1 MSFAKKNRLEQAK
14 LAKAYM
20 AGGSPPYQAA
30 RACGFMRVGL
40 MEEAIRELD
49 EQEKLENAPDVE
61 TAHAEP
67 NPTKTDKE
75 PVYKPLQVWKNDL
88 ASVAFYGHNDG
99 RKPMYRLRL
108 EGVQQYLV
116 IPETH
121 IKDAAKLL
129 CEAADMK
136 GPESSDNGNSELAE
150 LCESLK
156 RENDDLCKRNDD
168 LRNRID
174 ELTHRQKDDEL
185 AKVMA
190 DLEAER
196 AAHNELKLK
205 MFDKL
210 LALI

>member
-1 MSFAKKNRLEQAK
+1 MNYAKKNRLEQAK
-14 LAKAYM
+14 LAKAYL

-30 RACGFMRVGL
+30 RKCGFMRVAL

-61 TAHAEP
+61 TTPAEP
-67 NPTKTDKE
+67 KPTETNKG

-108 EGVQQYLV
+108 DGVYQFLE

-121 IKDAAKLL
+121 INDAAKLL
-129 CEAADMK
+129 CEAAGMK

-150 LCESLK
+150 LCESLR

-168 LRNRID
+168 LRERID
-174 ELTHRQKDDEL
+174 ELTHRRDGDDL

-190 DLEAER
+190 ELEAER
-196 AAHNELKLK
+196 AAHNALKQK
-205 MFDKL
+205 VCDKL